1 MGEAFRSIWQGVRDG
16 ASHSFGNPVQLLRL
30 LDSDRSLQVVLHEP
44 DSVYLDDVV
53 RWHQW
58 VSNKSA
64 TNIHDPL
71 YGKGFWAWDPTER
84 VYKGGGAKF
93 AIAELT
99 RSTEIKG
106 WTGDIRQVTG
116 LSNSKSNLELF
127 TSLDTFAEQ
136 ECVGLLGNGSAE
148 KLAENLAFH
157 GLDYLQD
164 PSKMS
169 FVCYLWSPRLF
180 LINHDGSHHF
190 AAARY
195 LAGRLQKYIPLRGT
209 LRVSEFDEQAVAELR
224 HAYDLFV
231 VDDNATFAC
240 EFHDSMAAFR
250 AAYMFLPPPRGY
262 GKVAVVALPRS
273 DQRSRKVAAILREAR
288 AVDLGDHLG
297 KLCAQQEVHRKAL
310 PLGHQERFPKRR
322 PALGAGATF

>member
-1 MGEAFRSIWQGVRDG
+1 MGEALRSIWQGVRDG
-16 ASHSFGNPVQLLRL
+16 ASHSFGSPVRLLRL

-44 DSVYLDDVV
+44 DSVDLNDVV
-53 RWHQW
+53 RWNDW
-58 VSNKSA
+58 ATSKSR
-64 TNIHDPL
+64 TDIHDPL
-71 YGKGFWAWDPTER
+71 YGKGFWAWDPAER
-84 VYKGGGAKF
+84 AYRGGGAQF

-99 RSTEIKG
+99 RLTEIKG

-116 LSNSKSNLELF
+116 LSNSKSHLELF

-136 ECVGLLGNGSAE
+136 ECAGLLGNGSAE

-164 PSKMS
+164 PSQMS
-169 FVCYLWSPRLF
+169 LVRYLWSPRLF
-180 LINHDGSHHF
+180 LLNHDGSHHF

-195 LAGRLQKYIPLRGT
+195 AAGRLQKYIPLRGT
-209 LRVSEFDEQAVAELR
+209 LRVCELDEQAVSELR

-231 VDDNATFAC
+231 VDSNATFAC
-240 EFHDSMAAFR
+240 EFHDCMAAFH

-262 GKVAVVALPRS
+262 GKVSIIALPRC
-273 DQRSRKVAAILREAR
+273 DQRSRKVAAALREAR

-297 KLCAQQEVHRKAL
+297 KLCARQDVHRKAL

-322 PALGAGATF
+322 PAFAAGATF